1 MFIERSDA
9 AKRSC
14 CASACR
20 YRQAIVIRQ
29 NSMSMLIRF
38 GQNWWAMALP
48 MMPATILVVGAMARG
63 NMDTPAGCERKTPKA
78 DWPSAFWVALRQEN
92 NMATNSY
99 SAAPWALSAS
109 SGGGEFSVQ
118 ILGDRPAR
126 SFKHDRTDG
135 GANDLANKRNELR

>member
-20 YRQAIVIRQ
+20 CRQALVICQ

-48 MMPATILVVGAMARG
+48 MIPATILVVGAMARG
-63 NMDTPAGCERKTPKA
+63 NMDTPAWCERKTPKA
-78 DWPSAFWVALRQEN
+78 VMPSAFWVALRQEN
-92 NMATNSY
+92 NMATNSF

-109 SGGGEFSVQ
+109 SGGSEFSVQ
-118 ILGDRPAR
+118 ILGNRPAR
-126 SFKHDRTDG
+126 SLKHYSADAR
-135 GANDLANKRNELR
+135 ANDLANNRNELR